1 MALGAVAA
9 HPLPPADND
18 IGLSFVHED
27 DFRQSQA
34 DNDTFGPGLRTAS
47 HVSGLRR
54 QCATTTNIDDHPKCL
69 GRWMPIGGQRGG
81 VQQRSVIIIILIIIV
96 IMIVTVIV
104 IIAIVII
111 VIAIIITMII
121 IIIILVVI
129 ISHECFQRP
138 TETTTYIDRA
148 ARLRGQPPVR
158 PEAPQQIQQ
167 DNACHYY

>member
-1 MALGAVAA
+1 VPW
-9 HPLPPADND
+9 PLDAD
-18 IGLSFVHED
+18 
-27 DFRQSQA
+27 RW
-34 DNDTFGPGLRTAS
+34 
-47 HVSGLRR
+47 
-54 QCATTTNIDDHPKCL
+54 AT
-69 GRWMPIGGQRGG
+69 GGGG
-81 VQQRSVIIIILIIIV
+81 QQRSVIIIILIIIV
-96 IMIVTVIV
+96 IIIVTVIV

-111 VIAIIITMII
+111 VIAIIITIII